1 MMHAW
6 RLVQLFKNKKGKMTW
21 EYLVSLLLVLVI
33 IIVGLFMIDSVRN
46 YILSN
51 TGNLFLKLLDLMGL

>member
-1 MMHAW
+1 MHAW

>member
-1 MMHAW
+1 MINVW
-6 RLVQLFKNKKGKMTW
+6 RLVQLFNKKGKMTW

-46 YILSN
+46 YIL
-51 TGNLFLKLLDLMGL
+51 GNMNDLFLKLLELMGL

>member
-1 MMHAW
+1 M
-6 RLVQLFKNKKGKMTW
+6 FNKKGKMTW

-46 YILSN
+46 YIL
-51 TGNLFLKLLDLMGL
+51 GNMNDLFLKLLELMGL